1 MDIKQNGGR
10 VAGILKANGTP
21 MSYHVIP
28 GIGHYGVYTDKFN
41 EALKLE
47 LDWFD
52 KYLKPTGLA
61 QPKSDPQPKS
71 DRD

>member
-1 MDIKQNGGR
+1 
-10 VAGILKANGTP
+10 

-28 GIGHYGVYTDKFN
+28 GIGHYGVYGEKLD
-41 EALKLE
+41 EVLKMQ

-52 KYLKPTGLA
+52 KYLRPANPAGP
-61 QPKSDPQPKS
+61 QSDTQPKS